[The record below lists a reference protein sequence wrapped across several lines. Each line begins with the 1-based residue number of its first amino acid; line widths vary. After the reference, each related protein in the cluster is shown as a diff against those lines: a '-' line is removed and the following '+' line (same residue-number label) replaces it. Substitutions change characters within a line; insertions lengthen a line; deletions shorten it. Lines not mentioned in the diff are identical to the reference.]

1 MPYSVIFALHSL
13 IKKDF
18 KIFETGS
25 GGSSLFFLDRC
36 RKLVS
41 LEHDK
46 KWIKKMNLLN
56 TKVSINK
63 SWTLIH
69 RNLHSNSQS
78 SSSPYLEYLDTLE
91 NSTFDLVSIDG
102 RLRSQS
108 LKILSIKIKSGGYIL
123 LDNSDRKEYSE
134 GIQFLYNLNFK
145 KTLFRGLCYGLP
157 WDSQATL
164 WQKD

>member
-1 MPYSVIFALHSL
+1 MTYSVIFALNSL
-13 IKKDF
+13 IKNDF

-36 RKLVS
+36 HRLES

-63 SWTLIH
+63 SWKLIH
-69 RNLHSNSQS
+69 KNLHSNSQS
-78 SSSPYLEYLDTLE
+78 TLSPYLDYLESLE
-91 NSTFDLVSIDG
+91 DNTFDLVSIDG

-108 LKILSIKIKSGGYIL
+108 LKILSRKTKSGGYIL

-134 GIQFLYNLNFK
+134 GIQFLCSLKYK
-145 KTLFRGLCYGLP
+145 ETVFRGLCYGLP
-157 WDSQATL
+157 WDSQSTL
-164 WQKD
+164 WQKS